1 MMRALKPIVFA
12 ALTAFVLIGCGKSD
26 KAVERKPVGFS
37 EHDRCHICG
46 MAILRYKGPK
56 AEIFMKNID
65 EPIKFCSTRDGFTF
79 ALQPEN
85 KKRVEAIFLHDI
97 GRTDWDKP
105 EDSALIN
112 AKDAF
117 YVYGSDKEGVM
128 GIEAIP
134 FSSEQSAKTFEKEH
148 GGGIYKYPDIT
159 LELLAK

>member
-1 MMRALKPIVFA
+1 MMRRIKSLVLMCAVA
-12 ALTAFVLIGCGKSD
+12 SALIGCGNND
-26 KAVERKPVGFS
+26 KPVERKPIAFS

-56 AEIFMKNID
+56 AEIFMKNIED
-65 EPIKFCSTRDGFTF
+65 PIKFCSTRDGFTF

-85 KKRVEAIFLHDI
+85 KKRVEIMFLHDI
-97 GRTDWDKP
+97 GSTDWDKP
-105 EDSALIN
+105 EDSALID
-112 AKDAF
+112 AKDAL

-134 FSSEQSAKTFEKEH
+134 FSSEEAAKKFEKEH
-148 GGGIYKYPDIT
+148 GGGIYRYPDIT